1 MLWEIHFSADAN
13 KPSEIIER
21 DTCPSHEEM
30 IDLFKVS
37 VFMMEEFKK
46 EESITCA
53 LCGHTTMAKFRPSKS
68 MGDFC
73 TRNDLC
79 GTCGFWMNKVEMH
92 KMHFT
97 NAIPVLCETS
107 TGMEHY
113 VIKDPVHPLDVQK
126 RNGFGVGHGGR
137 TFTIEITKGDY
148 MGTWVSNNVWS
159 QGVPPA
165 SFWLLFENIG
175 RLI

>member
-1 MLWEIHFSADAN
+1 MLWEIHFHSDSN
-13 KPSEIIER
+13 KSSEIIER

-30 IDLFKVS
+30 SNLFKVS
-37 VFMMEEFKK
+37 VFRMEKFKK
-46 EESITCA
+46 EEALTCA
-53 LCGHTTMAKFRPSKS
+53 LCGHTTMSRHSPDAD
-68 MGDFC
+68 DFC
-73 TRNDLC
+73 KRQDLC
-79 GTCGFWMNKVEMH
+79 YTCGFWMNKVEMH
-92 KMHFT
+92 KMHFN

-107 TGMEHY
+107 NGMEHY
-113 VIKDPVHPLDVQK
+113 VLKDPVHPLDVKKQ
-126 RNGFGVGHGGR
+126 GGLGVGHGGR

-159 QGVPPA
+159 QGQPPA